1 MQQIKTALL
10 SFGMSGKVFHAPFIE
25 LHPGFQLIG
34 AWERSAKIIQ
44 QKYPLTKSYESLAD
58 VLNDTEVDLVIVNTP
73 TYTHYDF
80 AKQALVAGKHI
91 IVEKAFTTTVKEA
104 EELKELS
111 IKQNKKIGVYQNRR
125 YDSDF
130 KTVQKI
136 LQEGCVGDINEVEIH
151 FDRFKPALSP
161 KQHKEIPGPGAGILK
176 DLGAHIIDQALCLF
190 GMPQSVFADIRIT
203 RELSQVDDDINLLL
217 YYPSFRV
224 RLKAGYLVR
233 EALPAFILNGHKGSF
248 LKSRADVQEACLIAG
263 IKPNTT
269 DWGTEPAEEKGLL
282 HTEKGNK
289 IIREKISSLQGNY
302 YEYYDAAYK
311 ALTGQSAMPVTAD
324 DGINVMRIIEAA
336 IKSSQEGNMV
346 KL

>member
-25 LHPGFQLIG
+25 LHPGFQLVG
-34 AWERSAKIIQ
+34 AWERTTKNIQ
-44 QKYPLTKSYESLAD
+44 QYYPQTRSYTTLAE
-58 VLNDTEVDLVIVNTP
+58 VLKDAAVELVIVNTP

-80 AKQALVAGKHI
+80 AKQVLLAGKNI

-104 EELKELS
+104 EELKA
-111 IKQNKKIGVYQNRR
+111 IAIQQNKKIGVYQNRR

-136 LQEGCVGDINEVEIH
+136 IKDNCVGAINEVEIH
-151 FDRFKPALSP
+151 FDRFKPTLSP
-161 KQHKEIPGPGAGILK
+161 KQHKELPGPGAGILK

-190 GMPQSVFADIRIT
+190 GMPTAVFADVRIT
-203 RELSQVDDDINLLL
+203 RDASQVDDDINLLL

-233 EALPAFILNGHKGSF
+233 EQLPAFIIHGHKGSF
-248 LKSRADVQEACLIAG
+248 LKSRADVQEANLVAG

-269 DWGTEPAEEKGLL
+269 DWGTELVQENGLL
-282 HTEKGNK
+282 HTEKGGK
-289 IIREKISSLQGNY
+289 AIREKIPSLQGNY
-302 YEYYDAAYK
+302 YEYYDVAYK
-311 ALTGQSAMPVTAD
+311 ALTGGSAMPVTVD

-336 IKSSQEGNMV
+336 IKSNREGNIV